1 MEKLMTRKELAEMLG
16 LSPATLARWKW
27 AGEDGPPCIKIGRTV
42 RYRHDDV
49 MQWLYRRA
57 GIDGSAVVVEQRT

>member
-1 MEKLMTRKELAEMLG
+1 MEKLMTRKDVAEMLG

-27 AGEDGPPCIKIGRTV
+27 AGEDSPPCIQIGRTV
-42 RYRHDDV
+42 RYRREDV

-57 GIDGSAVVVEQRT
+57 GIEYSAVVVEQRT